1 MKEWLNEN
9 LLKSWTEAQQHLYE
23 GFSKSLPNLPLPTG
37 LEGWRDAYLQQ
48 LAGWETLVKQA
59 LQSETAW
66 VEQWAGKATGD
77 QPGTADP
84 VSAWSR
90 QMEDLLR
97 QWISI
102 QAQLWD
108 EFFEVLRHG
117 GAALSPTTFDSDAE
131 AASAPTMAGDTN
143 TEPAAATAA
152 TATPDPDPATAA
164 PAPAPAAPA
173 TEPDDLTL
181 ISGIGAATAQKLQ
194 AAGIVNYRQITTLGG
209 EEIERFEAAM
219 KRPGRIR
226 RDQWIEQAREL
237 HLQKYQEKL

>member
-9 LLKSWTEAQQHLYE
+9 LFKSWTEAQQHLYE

-48 LAGWETLVKQA
+48 LAGWETLVKQT

-77 QPGTADP
+77 QPETADM
-84 VSAWSR
+84 VSTWSR

-97 QWISI
+97 QWIGI

-117 GAALSPTTFDSDAE
+117 GAALGPTTFESDAE
-131 AASAPTMAGDTN
+131 TAPAPTMAGDTGI
-143 TEPAAATAA
+143 E
-152 TATPDPDPATAA
+152 PATA
-164 PAPAPAAPA
+164 PASAPAAPA

-194 AAGIVNYRQITTLGG
+194 AAGIVSYRQLATLGG
-209 EEIERFEAAM
+209 EEIERLEADI

-237 HLQKYQEKL
+237 HLHKYQEKL